1 VIGCSAMD
9 TEGDL
14 LDFDVQEVSVSQ
26 SIIRQARR
34 TCLVADHSK
43 LQRAAPARI
52 GSLRQIDRVYTDQPF
67 PPELTRACAD
77 WGTEI
82 TVCSTSQT

>member
-1 VIGCSAMD
+1 MD
-9 TEGDL
+9 IDGDL

-43 LQRAAPARI
+43 LHRAAPARI
-52 GSLRQIDRVYTDQPF
+52 GSLRQIDQVYTDQDF
-67 PPELTRACAD
+67 PTDLRHLCAE
-77 WGTEI
+77 WGTQI
-82 TVCSTSQT
+82 TLCA